1 MIEHAYAPHSIR
13 AASPPFCIMD
23 NNGKVV
29 TTSFSDLNEE
39 LIPFLTKPGNTICI
53 KYDITW
59 FTIPTNF
66 DELQLK
72 TKRII
77 FNLNTEEIR
86 IVSKFKTD
94 NETNTSESFVYKK
107 ESETELADMIPTNIL
122 ILAKSW
128 ILRVIPVHMK
138 KLKIK

>member
-1 MIEHAYAPHSIR
+1 MIENYAPHSIR

-23 NNGKVV
+23 HDGKVV
-29 TTSFSDLNEE
+29 TTSFSDLTDS
-39 LIPFLTKPGNTICI
+39 LVPFLNKPGNTICI

-59 FTIPTNF
+59 FAVPTNF

-77 FNLNTEEIR
+77 FNLNTEELR

-94 NETNTSESFVYKK
+94 TETSTSESFVYKK
-107 ESETELADMIPTNIL
+107 ESETELADMIPANIL
-122 ILAKSW
+122 ILAKNW
-128 ILRVIPVHMK
+128 ILKVIPTHMK